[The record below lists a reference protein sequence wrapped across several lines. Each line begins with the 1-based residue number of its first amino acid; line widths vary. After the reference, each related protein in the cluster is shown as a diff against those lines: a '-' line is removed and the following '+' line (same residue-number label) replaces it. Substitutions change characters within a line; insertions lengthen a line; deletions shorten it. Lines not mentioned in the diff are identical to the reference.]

1 MKMAQAWPAMSLKG
15 ILSMLDLLLL
25 GGGLANGF
33 IAWRLAA
40 LRPDLTI
47 LLVEKGATLGGNHTW
62 SFYDKDVTP
71 AQLAWLDPLIA
82 HHWPGYEVRFPGHRR
97 QLATACHS
105 ISSDR
110 FHAVLSQAL
119 GVRVRLN
126 ATVSE
131 VSRDGA
137 VIDGKHVAAR
147 AVIDGRGYAES
158 QHMSYAWQKFV
169 GHEIELARPHG
180 QSLPIIMD
188 ATVKQFDGYRFVYTL
203 PLSMTRIL
211 VEDTY
216 YSDSPVLDPV
226 ALRQRIGA
234 YIDSRGWQV
243 ERLEREES
251 GVLPVTLAGDVQAYW
266 QDEART
272 LPCSGLRAGLFHATT
287 GYSLPSAVRLADALS
302 DWQPGTS
309 AELRSRIEAF
319 SQRQWQEQ
327 GFMRLLNR
335 MMFYAGDPAQR
346 YRILER
352 FYTLPQALIERFYAG
367 QLTRLDRLR
376 ILSGKPPVPVLPA
389 LRAAIMTRIAKP
401 PALNQAEPPTPTST
415 HTSTPASTAPTTGT
429 RTGT

>member
-1 MKMAQAWPAMSLKG
+1 MH
-15 ILSMLDLLLL
+15 DLLLV
-25 GGGLANGF
+25 GGGLANGL
-33 IAWRLAA
+33 IAWRLAV
-40 LRPDLTI
+40 LRPDLDI

-71 AQLAWLDPLIA
+71 AQLAWLEPLVA
-82 HHWPGYEVRFPGHRR
+82 HRWPGYEVCFPGHRR
-97 QLATACHS
+97 HLATPCHS

-110 FHAVLSQAL
+110 FHAAL
-119 GVRVRLN
+119 CETLGERVRLN
-126 ATVSE
+126 ATVTD
-131 VSRDGA
+131 VSCDGA
-137 VIDGKHVAAR
+137 VVDGVRIQAH
-147 AVIDGRGYAES
+147 AVIDGRGYADS
-158 QHMSYAWQKFV
+158 PHMSYAWQKFV
-169 GHEIELARPHG
+169 GHEVELSRPHG

-203 PLSMTRIL
+203 PLSATRIL

-226 ALRQRIGA
+226 AIRQRIGD
-234 YIDSRGWQV
+234 YIESRGWT
-243 ERLEREES
+243 EYRLEREEA
-251 GVLPVTLAGDVQAYW
+251 GVLPVTLAGDGDAFW
-266 QDEART
+266 GDAERT

-302 DWQPGTS
+302 DWKPSTS
-309 AELRSRIEAF
+309 AELHRQIQAY
-319 SQRQWQEQ
+319 SQRQWREQ

-346 YRILER
+346 YRVLER

-367 QLTRLDRLR
+367 KLTRLDQLR

-389 LRAAIMTRIAKP
+389 LRAAIKTRIEKTHAY
-401 PALNQAEPPTPTST
+401 AQVQARTDQQTPTA
-415 HTSTPASTAPTTGT
+415 PATGT